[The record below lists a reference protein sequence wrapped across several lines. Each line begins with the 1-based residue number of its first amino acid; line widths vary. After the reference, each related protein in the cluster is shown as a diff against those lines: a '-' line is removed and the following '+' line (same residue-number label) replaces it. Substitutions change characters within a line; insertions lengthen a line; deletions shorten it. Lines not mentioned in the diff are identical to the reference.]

1 MQTAPQLSIIVPV
14 YNVKEYLPTCLDSIL
29 AQPFSDYEIL
39 LIDDGSKDGSG
50 EICDNYASKDTR
62 IKVIHKSNG
71 GLSSARNA
79 GLDQC
84 MGNYI
89 SFIDSDDYLVGDY
102 YSDAIKLL
110 NQDISIDIVWLQYAK
125 CYDNGEIVKKCNTG
139 YHILQKDK
147 LLLDC
152 FVTKEAFAGIKIYK
166 KEVLKNIRYPIG
178 RILEDLY
185 IVPDL
190 YEKINKC
197 AFIPID
203 GYYAYRQRAG
213 SICNIKHTPH
223 MIDDIALAYAR
234 IIALCK
240 KYDKELYIRT
250 LATYSSGYLNALVL
264 FPKIDHRH
272 LETIYSKFD
281 YEYHDVLRS
290 SVSIPQKIKL
300 IMLKFWGYKGLAHI
314 YKYIYGIK
322 HSA

>member
-1 MQTAPQLSIIVPV
+1 MQTFPLLSIIVPV
-14 YNVKEYLPTCLDSIL
+14 YNVREYLSTCLDSIL
-29 AQPFSDYEIL
+29 AQPFSDYEVL

-62 IKVIHKSNG
+62 IKVVHKSNG

-84 MGNYI
+84 KGNYI

-102 YSDAIKLL
+102 YSEAIKLL
-110 NQDISIDIVWLQYAK
+110 KQDISIDIVWLQYAK
-125 CYDNGEIVKKCNTG
+125 CYDNGRIEQKYNTG
-139 YHILQKDK
+139 CHILQKGRQ
-147 LLLDC
+147 LLNR

-166 KEVLKNIRYPIG
+166 REVFKNIRYPIG
-178 RILEDLY
+178 QILEDLY

-197 AFIPID
+197 AFISID
-203 GYYAYRQRAG
+203 GYYAYRQRMG
-213 SICNIKHTPH
+213 SICNIKHTPR

-234 IIALCK
+234 IIVLCQ

-264 FPKIDHRH
+264 FPKIDYRH
-272 LETIYSKFD
+272 LETIYYKFD
-281 YEYHDVLRS
+281 YEYHDVLRA
-290 SVSIPQKIKL
+290 SISISQKIKL
-300 IMLKFWGYKGLAHI
+300 IMLKFWGYKGLVPI
-314 YKYIYGIK
+314 YKYIYSVK
-322 HSA
+322 H